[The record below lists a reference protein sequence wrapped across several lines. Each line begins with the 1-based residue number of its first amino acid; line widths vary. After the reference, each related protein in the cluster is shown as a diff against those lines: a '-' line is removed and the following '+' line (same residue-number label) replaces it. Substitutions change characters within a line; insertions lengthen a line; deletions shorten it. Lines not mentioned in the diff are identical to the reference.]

1 MSRFYTVS
9 LKRNIVPIIFVIFLI
24 GLVLFSRSNLYAAK
38 AGLKLWA
45 NNVVPSLFPF
55 FIATNLLGHTN
66 VVNHISKR
74 CNRFMRP
81 IFNVP
86 GQSAYALLLGII
98 SGYPVGSKIVTDLRN
113 SNLFYGTLPL
123 KMNSFHKSCVRISK
137 VSPFA
142 FVTLFKVYI

>member
-66 VVNHISKR
+66 VIN
-74 CNRFMRP
+74 
-81 IFNVP
+81 
-86 GQSAYALLLGII
+86 
-98 SGYPVGSKIVTDLRN
+98 
-113 SNLFYGTLPL
+113 
-123 KMNSFHKSCVRISK
+123 
-137 VSPFA
+137 
-142 FVTLFKVYI
+142 